1 MPVLTTDALVLRR
14 ADYVDYDRMVTLLTP
29 EHGRLDAVAR
39 GCRRP
44 RSPLV
49 NAVEPFISGEFQ
61 LFRKGERYSI
71 EQCQVREGFYD
82 LRTDYDRL
90 VHGAYWL
97 RLLDAGVPRDV
108 PAPDIFM
115 LALKALAHLNY
126 AADLPPTML
135 TLAFEAHFMALS
147 GYPPRVDA
155 CVLCSRPLKGEARFD
170 ARLGGAVCLSCPSH
184 APRISL
190 GARRILYKLPRT
202 HFENAP
208 KLVDSPDWPEA
219 ARLFRQ
225 YTQQRMQ
232 IPEKFLPP
240 LVSARKAAGI

>member
-14 ADYVDYDRMVTLLTP
+14 ADYADYDRMVTLLTP

-49 NAVEPFISGEFQ
+49 NAAEPFISGEFQ

-147 GYPPRVDA
+147 GYPPVSYTHLKHLHIRR
-155 CVLCSRPLKGEARFD
+155 RPGRYGQDLSGHRHGG
-170 ARLGGAVCLSCPSH
+170 GGAEKQGC
-184 APRISL
+184 
-190 GARRILYKLPRT
+190 GAHHP
-202 HFENAP
+202 HP
-208 KLVDSPDWPEA
+208 
-219 ARLFRQ
+219 
-225 YTQQRMQ
+225 
-232 IPEKFLPP
+232 
-240 LVSARKAAGI
+240 AGGGGR

>member
-1 MPVLTTDALVLRR
+1 MPVLITDALVLRR
-14 ADYVDYDRMVTLLTP
+14 ADYADYDRMVTLLTP

-39 GCRRP
+39 GCRRSK
-44 RSPLV
+44 SPLV
-49 NAVEPFISGEFQ
+49 NATEPFISGEFQ
-61 LFRKGERYSI
+61 LFRRGERYSI
-71 EQCQVREGFYD
+71 EQCQVREGFYE
-82 LRTDYDRL
+82 LRTDYERL

-108 PAPDIFM
+108 PAREIFL

-126 AADLPPTML
+126 AAELPAAML

-147 GYPPRVDA
+147 GYPPRV
-155 CVLCSRPLKGEARFD
+155 EARFD

-202 HFENAP
+202 RFENAP
-208 KLVDSPDWPEA
+208 KLVESPDWPEA

-240 LVSARKAAGI
+240 LVSAREAAGI